1 MDIKELIINK
11 HYRIKYNT
19 IKDLYKLF
27 GKKDLKDF
35 MLANVIRL
43 KDNYAYFNPN
53 KVKTE
58 IEALPYVYDIFKGQ
72 IPPSE
77 ILYIF
82 SGEHKYNTKKKKKK

>member
-1 MDIKELIINK
+1 MNIKELIINR

-19 IKDLYKLF
+19 VKDLYKLF
-27 GKKDLKDF
+27 GKKDLKEL

-53 KVKTE
+53 KVETE

-72 IPPSE
+72 ISPSE
-77 ILYIF
+77 ILYMF
-82 SGEHKYNTKKKKKK
+82 GGERKYNTKKKKKK